1 MAGTEAKEITAEL
14 RSTMKVRPDIRKPV
28 WHCSLSMPPSAG
40 KTGTD
45 AWNAIADDFMRRMG
59 FPEDTVWV
67 AVRHSDKT
75 HDHIH
80 IVASRISLGGKVFT
94 GEFDARRAIR
104 VTQEMEKEYDL
115 TRTKGLD
122 GVGKAMS
129 DGERRRMMRTESLS
143 EKQWLRM
150 VAGKAMRGAA
160 TFEDF
165 VGIMKGAGVEVFLV
179 TDGNGK
185 VAGISFSHDSFK
197 VKGSSLGKGFGW
209 NSLRK
214 GFLGIPNIRPVVDR
228 HQHRDRDCR
237 TR

>member
-1 MAGTEAKEITAEL
+1 MVVSFFPQSIGEI
-14 RSTMKVRPDIRKPV
+14 
-28 WHCSLSMPPSAG
+28 PSPRA
-40 KTGTD
+40 
-45 AWNAIADDFMRRMG
+45 MG

-150 VAGKAMRGAA
+150 LQDITIPSDLVALTDKFKAS
-160 TFEDF
+160 FEN
-165 VGIMKGAGVEVFLV
+165 AGFC
-179 TDGNGK
+179 DR
-185 VAGISFSHDSFK
+185 FK
-197 VKGSSLGKGFGW
+197 C
-209 NSLRK
+209 
-214 GFLGIPNIRPVVDR
+214 ITIRTEPDYQGPSVLLKDILEKHVP
-228 HQHRDRDCR
+228 
-237 TR
+237 